1 MSELLFDSEWLTL
14 RRRADH
20 QARDT
25 LLNEEANY
33 WLTTR
38 QRSHIVDLGAGNGN
52 NAHYL
57 IPWLGPQQ
65 HWRLIDHD
73 AGLLKDARRGL
84 EELIQTHHPD
94 AGHCIETGEMDLNAL
109 DLPSLHQQWPID
121 LVTASALLDLASE
134 SWIEGLVGQCQ
145 RIQAAVLLVLNVNG
159 HWSITGIKDPLDETI
174 RQAVNT
180 HQTKSKGWGQGA
192 ALGPM
197 AAFNAVDQFKAA
209 GFEVQTRTSVWQL
222 LAGSAYTK
230 ALGFQLINGWH
241 QAACEMLPDQTH
253 EFDVWFVRRQTQ
265 LNTGQVG
272 IEVGHTDIYAEPLAS

>member
-38 QRSHIVDLGAGNGN
+38 HRSHIVDLGAGNGN

-73 AGLLKDARRGL
+73 AALLKDARRGL
-84 EELIQTHHPD
+84 EELIQTHDPD
-94 AGHCIETGEMDLNAL
+94 EGHCIETGEMDLNFL

-134 SWIEGLVGQCQ
+134 SWIERLVGQCQ

-174 RQAVNT
+174 RQAFNA
-180 HQTKSKGWGQGA
+180 HQTKAKGLGQGV

-197 AAFNAVDQFKAA
+197 AAFNASDQFKAA

-230 ALGFQLINGWH
+230 ALGFRLINGWH

-265 LNTGQVG
+265 LSTGQVG

>member
-1 MSELLFDSEWLTL
+1 MSELLFDNEWLTL

-25 LLNEEANY
+25 LLNEEAAY
-33 WLTTR
+33 WLSDR
-38 QRSHIVDLGAGNGN
+38 HRSHVVDLGAGNGN

-73 AGLLKDARRGL
+73 ATLLKEARRGL
-84 EELIQTHHPD
+84 EEAIQSTHPNE
-94 AGHCIETGEMDLNAL
+94 GHRIETGQMDLNAL
-109 DLPSLHQQWPID
+109 DLPALNQQWPID
-121 LVTASALLDLASE
+121 LVTASALLDLASA
-134 SWIEGLVGQCQ
+134 SWVERLAEQCHA
-145 RIQAAVLLVLNVNG
+145 IQAAVLFVLNVNG
-159 HWSITGIKDPLDETI
+159 HWSITGIKDPLDETV
-174 RQAVNT
+174 RQAFNT
-180 HQTKSKGWGQGA
+180 HQTKSKGLGHGP

-197 AAFNAVDQFKAA
+197 AAFEAVDQFKGL
-209 GFEVQTRTSVWQL
+209 GFQVQTRTSVWQL

-241 QAACEMLPDQTH
+241 QAACELLPDQTH

-265 LNTGQVG
+265 LASSQVG
-272 IEVGHTDIYAEPLAS
+272 IEVGHTDFYAEPLAS

>member
-65 HWRLIDHD
+65 YWRLIDHD

-84 EELIQTHHPD
+84 EDLIQTQHPD
-94 AGHCIETGEMDLNAL
+94 QGHCVETGQMDLNAL

-134 SWIEGLVGQCQ
+134 SWVERLVGQCQ

-174 RQAVNT
+174 RQAFNA
-180 HQTKSKGWGQGA
+180 HQTKSKGLGQGA

-197 AAFNAVDQFKAA
+197 AAFNAADQFKAA

-241 QAACEMLPDQTH
+241 QAACEMLPEQTH

-272 IEVGHTDIYAEPLAS
+272 IEVGHTDFYAEPLAS

>member
-38 QRSHIVDLGAGNGN
+38 HRSHIVDLGAGNGS

-73 AGLLKDARRGL
+73 ASLLKDARRGL

-94 AGHCIETGEMDLNAL
+94 EGHCIETGEMDLNAL

-134 SWIEGLVGQCQ
+134 SWIERLVSQCQ
-145 RIQAAVLLVLNVNG
+145 TIQAAVLLVLNVNG

-174 RQAVNT
+174 RQAFNT
-180 HQTKSKGWGQGA
+180 HQTKSKGLGQGA

-197 AAFNAVDQFKAA
+197 AAFNATDQFKAA

-241 QAACEMLPDQTH
+241 QAACEMLPEQTH

-272 IEVGHTDIYAEPLAS
+272 IEVGHTDFYAEPLAS